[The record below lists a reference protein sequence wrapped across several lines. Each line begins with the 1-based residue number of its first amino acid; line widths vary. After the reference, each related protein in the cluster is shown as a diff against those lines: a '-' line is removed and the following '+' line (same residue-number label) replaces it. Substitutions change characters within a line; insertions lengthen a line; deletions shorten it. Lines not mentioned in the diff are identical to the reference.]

1 MLGVAIG
8 TMALVI
14 VLSVFNGLGSFIS
27 DLYNSF
33 DPELKI
39 IPATGK
45 SFLLSDFPIHKL
57 DSINGIEGVTQ
68 VIEENAYAKYR
79 DEEMIVTVKGVSDNF
94 LKEQRLKNS
103 IVEGKLKL
111 TDDGNNFC
119 VIGRGIE
126 YTLNISSLN
135 DMYPIQVVYPKRHT
149 DLLDPLTSV
158 NRMDIMPAGV
168 FAIEKEFDEKY
179 MITSL
184 KFAENLFDYQDRRT
198 SLEIMLK
205 DPGDVK
211 KIQSQIKKIA
221 GSKYEVLNRDEQHA
235 SLIKAIKIE
244 KLFVYIIISF
254 ITAVAAINIFFSLNM
269 LLIDKRKDIAILQ
282 AMGTTKNAIKNIF
295 LKEGAIIAFSGALIG
310 LILGTT
316 ICFIQEKFGIVSL
329 GIETSVIRA
338 YPVKM
343 EPMDFILTGISI
355 VLITV
360 IFSLRP
366 AILATR
372 NNIIQHL

>member
-14 VLSVFNGLGSFIS
+14 VLSVFNGLGSFIN

-33 DPELKI
+33 DPQLKV
-39 IPATGK
+39 IPSNGK
-45 SFLLSDFPIHKL
+45 SFLLSDFPIQQLQQIK
-57 DSINGIEGVTQ
+57 GIEGVTQ
-68 VIEENAYAKYR
+68 VIEDNAYVKYR
-79 DEEMIVTVKGVSDNF
+79 DEEMIVTVKGVSDNY
-94 LKEQRLKNS
+94 LKEQRLKNN

-111 TDDGNNFC
+111 TDNGNNYC

-135 DMYPIQVVYPKRHT
+135 DMYPIQVSYPKRNS
-149 DLLDPLTSV
+149 DLLDPMSAV
-158 NRMDIMPAGV
+158 NTKNIMPAGV

-184 KFAENLFDYQDRRT
+184 KFAETLFDYNGRRT

-205 DPGDVK
+205 NPDDVAAVK
-211 KIQSQIKKIA
+211 AQVQKIA
-221 GSKYEVLNRDEQHA
+221 GDQYKVLDRDEQHA
-235 SLIKAIKIE
+235 SLIRAIKIE

-282 AMGTTKNAIKNIF
+282 AMGSNKSLIKKIF
-295 LKEGAIIAFSGALIG
+295 YKEGAIIAFTGALSG
-310 LILGTT
+310 LILGTV

-329 GIETSVIRA
+329 GIETSVISA

-343 EPMDFILTGISI
+343 EIMDFILTGLSVII
-355 VLITV
+355 ITI
-360 IFSLRP
+360 IFSMRP
-366 AILATR
+366 AVLAAR
-372 NNIIQHL
+372 SNIIRHL